1 MVSGLKTL
9 SNTMRG
15 SEKVLSIVEQRIV
28 ERLGI
33 EKFYRV
39 VVQTV
44 QLENLFDLVLEILE
58 VLS

>member
-1 MVSGLKTL
+1 MVSDLKTT

-15 SEKVLSIVEQRIV
+15 SEKILSLVEQRTV
-28 ERLGI
+28 ESLGN

-39 VVQTV
+39 VVLRG